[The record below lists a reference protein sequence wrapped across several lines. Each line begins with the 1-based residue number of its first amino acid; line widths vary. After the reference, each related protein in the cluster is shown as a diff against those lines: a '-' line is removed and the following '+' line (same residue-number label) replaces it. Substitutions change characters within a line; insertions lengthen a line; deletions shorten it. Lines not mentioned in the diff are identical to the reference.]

1 MLIGDFIYELHP
13 VVLGVLVLASTVS
26 VGLIVVFICRQFIRI
41 VETEDD
47 TFKIE
52 TYSDA
57 FGIAFAILLG
67 LIIVTAWTSYD
78 HTDDLIRDEVSTVSD
93 LYQLSEYMDKDTMNE
108 LRQNLKNYVHH
119 VLEKEWP
126 LLHKGQ
132 SSRIGDDYLFHDFHI
147 LYRFTPTN
155 KTEESIQAEM
165 TKLATLGLD
174 QRRARNINARSS
186 LPPIMW
192 IILVSSN
199 LIAFVILGLAIEGP
213 LSLHLLL
220 QGLYAF
226 GTGLMLLL
234 VIVLDRPFYDSGGG
248 LTLEPFEKL
257 LQEWEQTES
266 ADNAEKELHRRG
278 RKRTL

>member
-13 VVLGVLVLASTVS
+13 VVLGALVLASTVS
-26 VGLIVVFICRQFIRI
+26 VGLLVVVICRQFIRI

-78 HTDDLIRDEVSTVSD
+78 HTDDLIRDEVSNISD
-93 LYQLSEYMDKDTMNE
+93 LYQLSEYMDENTTQE
-108 LRQNLKNYVHH
+108 LRQNLKNYINH

-147 LYRFTPTN
+147 IYRFMPTN
-155 KTEESIQAEM
+155 KKEESIQAEM
-165 TKLATLGLD
+165 NKLATLILD

-192 IILVSSN
+192 IILISSN
-199 LIAFVILGLAIEGP
+199 LVAFIILGLAIEGP
-213 LSLHLLL
+213 LSLHLIL

-234 VIVLDRPFYDSGGG
+234 VIILDRPFYDSGGG
-248 LTLEPFEKL
+248 LSLEPFEKL
-257 LQEWEQTES
+257 VQEWEQKE
-266 ADNAEKELHRRG
+266 NEGGPEKRLHRRVE
-278 RKRTL
+278 T

>member
-13 VVLGVLVLASTVS
+13 VVLGALVLVSTVT
-26 VGLIVVFICRQFIRI
+26 VGLLVVFICRKFIRI

-78 HTDDLIRDEVSTVSD
+78 HTDDLIRNEVSNLSD
-93 LYQLSEYMDKDTMNE
+93 LYQLSEYMDKDTTQE

-126 LLHKGQ
+126 LLHKGE
-132 SSRIGDDYLFHDFHI
+132 SSLLGDEYLFHDSHI
-147 LYRFTPTN
+147 LYRFNPTN
-155 KTEESIQAEM
+155 KKEEAMQAELN
-165 TKLATLGLD
+165 KIATLVLD
-174 QRRARNINARSS
+174 QRRSRNINARSS

-192 IILVSSN
+192 IILISSN
-199 LIAFVILGLAIEGP
+199 LVAFVILGLAIEGP
-213 LSLHLLL
+213 LSLHLIL
-220 QGLYAF
+220 QGLYAL

-234 VIVLDRPFYDSGGG
+234 VIILDRPFYNSGGG
-248 LTLEPFEKL
+248 LTPEPFEKL
-257 LQEWEQTES
+257 LQEWEQKENL
-266 ADNAEKELHRRG
+266 DVPEKGSNGKVEVLE
-278 RKRTL
+278 